1 MSEPKKEVCC
11 CEENYLHEGKARTEE
26 EVRDLIRR
34 LNRIEGQI
42 RGIRGMV
49 ERGVYCP
56 EILTQVSA
64 AQAALN
70 SFSKEILGSHIRGC
84 VAEDIRKGKDEAID
98 ELLRVL
104 QKTMR

>member
-1 MSEPKKEVCC
+1 MSDRKKEVCC
-11 CEENYLHEGKARTEE
+11 CGETYLHEGKARTEE
-26 EVRDLIRR
+26 EVRDLTRR

-49 ERGVYCP
+49 ERGAYCP

-70 SFSKEILGSHIRGC
+70 SFCKEILGSHIRGC
-84 VAEDIRKGKDEAID
+84 VAEDIREGKDEAID

>member
-1 MSEPKKEVCC
+1 MSEPKNEACC
-11 CEENYLHEGKARTEE
+11 CGETYLHEGKARTEE
-26 EVRDLIRR
+26 EIRDLTRR

-49 ERGVYCP
+49 ERGAYCP

-84 VAEDIRKGKDEAID
+84 VADDIREGKDEAID